1 MSKRNTRAA
10 KAARRK
16 AREAERE
23 LRAIFP
29 AYLESDEA
37 YLDHVLN
44 APDAELTDKQRQLRD
59 EIRAHHPE
67 LLPG

>member
-1 MSKRNTRAA
+1 
-10 KAARRK
+10 
-16 AREAERE
+16 
-23 LRAIFP
+23 LFP

-44 APDAELTDKQRQLRD
+44 ALDAELTDKQRQLRD

-67 LLPG
+67 ALRRGGPPAEEGVQGEALAASA